1 MIEGRRVFLGGL
13 FMIINWGILS
23 TANIAK
29 KAVIPAL
36 QKVENAK
43 VYAIASS
50 NERVSELAE
59 AFEIPHVY
67 SSYDELLENPFVQ
80 AVYIPLPNTLH
91 KEWVIKAA
99 KKGKHVLCEKP
110 AALTSED
117 VQEMVEACEQQNV
130 LFMEAFMYQFQPQH
144 TRVKEVIAS
153 GEIGEVR
160 HIRSTF
166 TFKLDFEKNQHNIR
180 LNPEL
185 GGGSM
190 WDVGSYCIH
199 AARFLL
205 GQEPTEVFVTG
216 NIHPTFKVDT
226 KVTGILSFPKGV
238 TVSFDC
244 SFEQPMTDQYV
255 VEGTKGT
262 ITVPYAF
269 RSDRRH
275 ESIGEIIIKNENGE
289 HRTEAF
295 SGNQYELQVEHFSS
309 CIIENQKPM
318 YTGQQTINNIKVIE
332 ACYQSLHKGVPV
344 QL

>member
-1 MIEGRRVFLGGL
+1 MIV
-13 FMIINWGILS
+13 NWGILS

-36 QKVENAK
+36 QSIENAK

-50 NERVSELAE
+50 NERVNEVAE
-59 AFEIPHVY
+59 EFEIPHIY
-67 SSYDELLENPFVQ
+67 TSYDELLDDPFIQ

-110 AALTSED
+110 AALTSGD
-117 VQEMVEACEQQNV
+117 AQEMVEACEQHNV

-144 TRVKEVIAS
+144 PRVKEVISS

-160 HIRSTF
+160 HIQSTF

-190 WDVGSYCIH
+190 WDVGCYCVH
-199 AARFLL
+199 SARFLL
-205 GQEPTEVFVTG
+205 GQEPTEAFVTG
-216 NIHPTFKVDT
+216 DIHPTFNVDT
-226 KVTGILSFPKGV
+226 KAAGILSFPKGV

-244 SFEQPMTDQYV
+244 SFEQPMIEQYV
-255 VEGTKGT
+255 VAGTKGT

-269 RSDRRH
+269 RSDRRL
-275 ESIGEIIIKNENGE
+275 ESIGEIIIKTEDGKQ
-289 HRTEAF
+289 RTETY
-295 SGNQYELQVEHFSS
+295 SGNQYELQVEHFSA
-309 CIIENQKPM
+309 CILENQKTM
-318 YTGQQTINNIKVIE
+318 YTGQQTVNNIKVIE
-332 ACYQSLHKGVPV
+332 ACYQSLYNGVPV
-344 QL
+344 KL